1 MIPFYYFNTFKS
13 IPNCIHAITTKAE
26 NEPYTFSVA
35 LHTGEDSS
43 AIIKNRKKSIE
54 QLHWNKKLAFI
65 VANQT
70 HSDHIYIVSDT
81 TSRGWEDIATVVA
94 DCDALITDR
103 KDMILTI
110 LTADCVPILL
120 VDETQNVIAAVHAGW
135 RGSTKDIL
143 LKTVKK
149 MCEVFDCD
157 AKNIIAGIGPSIGV
171 CCYEVDGVVAKNF
184 NERESIA
191 TAKDNKYMLDLPMVN
206 KNQLLQAGVLEGHI
220 EMSGI
225 CTACEVDRFFSYRKE
240 KGCSGRF
247 MSMIG
252 LN

>member
-94 DCDALITDR
+94 DCDAL
-103 KDMILTI
+103 
-110 LTADCVPILL
+110 
-120 VDETQNVIAAVHAGW
+120 
-135 RGSTKDIL
+135 
-143 LKTVKK
+143 
-149 MCEVFDCD
+149 
-157 AKNIIAGIGPSIGV
+157 
-171 CCYEVDGVVAKNF
+171 
-184 NERESIA
+184 
-191 TAKDNKYMLDLPMVN
+191 
-206 KNQLLQAGVLEGHI
+206 
-220 EMSGI
+220 
-225 CTACEVDRFFSYRKE
+225 
-240 KGCSGRF
+240 
-247 MSMIG
+247 
-252 LN
+252 

>member
-1 MIPFYYFNTFKS
+1 MVPFYYFNTFKT
-13 IPNCIHAITTKAE
+13 IPSCIHAITTKVDS
-26 NEPYTFSVA
+26 EPYTFSVA

-43 AIIKNRKKSIE
+43 DIIKNRKKSIE
-54 QLHWNKKLAFI
+54 QLGWSKKFSFI

-70 HSDHIYIVSDT
+70 HSDHIYIVRDT
-81 TSRGWEDIATVVA
+81 TSRGWEDISTVVA

-103 KDMILTI
+103 KDVILTI

-120 VDETQNVIAAVHAGW
+120 VDKIQNVVATVHAGW
-135 RGSTKDIL
+135 RGSSKDIL

-157 AKNIIAGIGPSIGV
+157 VNNIMAGIGPSIGV
-171 CCYEVDGVVAKNF
+171 CCYEVDAIVAKKF
-184 NERESIA
+184 NETESIA
-191 TAKDNKYMLDLPMVN
+191 TSKDNKYMLDLAMIN
-206 KNQLLQAGVLEGHI
+206 KKQLLIAGVLESHI
-220 EMSGI
+220 EMCDI
-225 CTACEVDRFFSYRKE
+225 CTACEVNRFFSYRKE